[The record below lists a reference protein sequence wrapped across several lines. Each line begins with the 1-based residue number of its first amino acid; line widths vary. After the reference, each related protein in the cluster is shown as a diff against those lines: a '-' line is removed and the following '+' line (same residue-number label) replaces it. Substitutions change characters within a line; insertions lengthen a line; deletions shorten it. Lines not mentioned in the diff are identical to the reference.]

1 MRINKSIYSA
11 VLSVVLGS
19 ASIMA
24 VSPAWA
30 QTEPANKSSGNTLNL
45 QLKDVQR
52 LATAIAQIK
61 RYYVEPVDE
70 KKLFDYAIAGMLT
83 NLDPHSDYLDASSL
97 QDLEMT
103 TTGKFGGIGIEVV
116 PENGFLKIISPIDN
130 TPAYKAGIKSGDLI
144 LRINNKLV
152 GDMTL
157 REAIDM
163 IRGEPNSKVTLTII
177 HKDAKKPVDLT
188 LTREIIKIQ
197 TIKTEL
203 LDNNIGYI
211 RLSFFQ
217 NETKNE
223 LINGI
228 NQLKQQAKGNLKG
241 VILDLRNNPGG
252 LLDAAVDVSNQ
263 LLDSK
268 HLKYGGLI
276 VYTKGRIA
284 SSEIKAIAN
293 GADMLQGVP
302 MVVLIN
308 EGSAS
313 AAEIV
318 AGALQDQ
325 KRATVIGEKSFGK
338 GSVQTVLPID
348 YDSAIKLT
356 TALYYTPSGRSIQAK
371 GIEPEITVDDLKVP
385 KAQSDNAQNLVISEA
400 DLNKHL
406 TDGSAAGTA
415 AAAASTAPSQK
426 VQDLLYSDFQLYEAV
441 NVLKGMIAERAPVA
455 SVPTVKK

>member
-1 MRINKSIYSA
+1 
-11 VLSVVLGS
+11 
-19 ASIMA
+19 MA
-24 VSPAWA
+24 VNPAWA
-30 QTEPANKSSGNTLNL
+30 QTDANTKNSGNTLNL

-130 TPAYKAGIKSGDLI
+130 TPAYKGGIKAGDLI

-163 IRGEPNSKVTLTII
+163 IRGEPNSKVVLTII
-177 HKDAKKPVDLT
+177 HKDAKKPIDLT

-268 HLKYGGLI
+268 HLKYGGMI

-293 GADMLQGVP
+293 GVDLLQGIP
-302 MVVLIN
+302 MVVIIN

-371 GIEPEITVDDLKVP
+371 GIEPEITVEDLKVP
-385 KAQSDNAQNLVISEA
+385 KGQNDNAQSLVISEA

-406 TDGSAAGTA
+406 MDGSAAGVA
-415 AAAASTAPSQK
+415 AAPASTASSQK

-441 NVLKGMIAERAPVA
+441 NILKGMIVDRPPTAALQAPA
-455 SVPTVKK
+455 GKK

>member
-1 MRINKSIYSA
+1 MRIIRSILSLCFLGLSINLMVVQPALAESTVTKPDSA
-11 VLSVVLGS
+11 
-19 ASIMA
+19 
-24 VSPAWA
+24 
-30 QTEPANKSSGNTLNL
+30 TTLNL
-45 QLKDVQR
+45 QVKDIQR

-70 KKLFDYAIAGMLT
+70 NKLFDYAIAGMLT
-83 NLDPHSDYLDASSL
+83 NLDPHSDYLDPSAL

-130 TPAYKAGIKSGDLI
+130 TPAYKAGIRAGDLI
-144 LRINNKLV
+144 VRINNKLV

-157 REAIDM
+157 RQAIDM
-163 IRGEPNSKVTLTII
+163 IRGEPGTKITLTLL
-177 HKDAKKPVDLT
+177 HKDSKKPVELT

-197 TIKTEL
+197 TIKAEL
-203 LDNNIGYI
+203 LDNGIGYI

-217 NETKNE
+217 NDTKDD
-223 LINGI
+223 LINSI
-228 NQLKQQAKGNLKG
+228 NLLKQQAKGNLKG
-241 VILDLRNNPGG
+241 IILDLRNNPGG
-252 LLDAAVDVSNQ
+252 LLDAAVDVTNQ

-268 HLKYGGLI
+268 HAKYGGLI

-284 SSEIKAIAN
+284 SSEIKAVAN
-293 GADMLQGVP
+293 GSDILHGIP
-302 MVVLIN
+302 IVVLIN

-325 KRATVIGEKSFGK
+325 QRATLLGQKSFGK

-371 GIEPEITVDDLKVP
+371 GIEPDIEVDDIVVP
-385 KAQSDNAQNLVISEA
+385 RPKDNDQMLVVSEA
-400 DLNKHL
+400 DLSKHL
-406 TDGSAAGTA
+406 IDGNGNNNKKSTVE
-415 AAAASTAPSQK
+415 ASNAK
-426 VQDLLYSDFQLYEAV
+426 VRDLLYSDFQLYEAV
-441 NVLKGMIAERAPVA
+441 GVLKGIVAAEA
-455 SVPTVKK
+455 SEKH